1 MSSSTDTVALHGAVV
16 TITGANGGLGTE
28 FVRQAL
34 ERGAAKVYATART
47 PKEWDDARVV
57 PLALDVTDPASIA
70 AAAEAAADT
79 TVLINNAG
87 VGLFSPS
94 LLGTSVEDLRGLLE
108 TNTIGLFAVTQAFAP
123 AVLRAGGGIVNVA
136 SVASWRARGALAAY
150 GSTKAAVWSLTDSL
164 RTELTPQG
172 VHVLG
177 LYLAFTDTP
186 MTAGIDA
193 PKGSPV
199 DVVRDAY
206 DGLESGALE
215 VLADDFTRQVRA
227 QLSDVLVPA

>member
-1 MSSSTDTVALHGAVV
+1 MSSSTNTTSLDGAVV
-16 TITGANGGLGTE
+16 LVTGANGGLGTE

-34 ERGAAKVYATART
+34 ARGAAKVYASART
-47 PKEWDDARVV
+47 PKQWDDARVV
-57 PLALDVTDPASIA
+57 PLALDVTDADSIA

-87 VGLFSPS
+87 VGLFAPG
-94 LLGTSVEDLRGLLE
+94 LLETSVEDYRSLLE
-108 TNTIGLFAVTQAFAP
+108 TNAIGLFAVTKAFVP
-123 AVLRAGGGIVNVA
+123 ALRAANGGLINVA
-136 SVASWRARGALAAY
+136 SVASWLTRPALAAY

-164 RTELTPQG
+164 RRELRDQ
-172 VHVLG
+172 VHVVG

-193 PKGSPV
+193 PKGDPA

-215 VLADDFTRQVRA
+215 VLADEYTRTVR
-227 QLSDVLVPA
+227 SRISEVLVPA

>member
-1 MSSSTDTVALHGAVV
+1 MTSLTDAVV
-16 TITGANGGLGTE
+16 LVTGANGGLGTE

-34 ERGAAKVYATART
+34 DRGAAKVYATART
-47 PKEWDDARVV
+47 PRAWDDPRVV
-57 PLALDVTDPASIA
+57 PLALDVTDAASIA
-70 AAAEAAADT
+70 AAAEQAADT

-87 VGLFSPS
+87 IGLFAPG
-94 LLGTSVEDLRGLLE
+94 LLETSVEDYRRLLE
-108 TNTIGLFAVTQAFAP
+108 TNAIGLFAVTKAFVP
-123 AVLRAGGGIVNVA
+123 ALRRAGGAIIDVA
-136 SVASWRARGALAAY
+136 SVASWLTRPSLAAY

-164 RTELTPQG
+164 RRELRNE

-193 PKGSPV
+193 PKGDPA

-206 DGLESGALE
+206 DGLEAGAYE
-215 VLADDFTRQVRA
+215 VLADEYTRTVR
-227 QLSDVLVPA
+227 SRISEVLVPA

>member
-1 MSSSTDTVALHGAVV
+1 MTNLTGAVV

-34 ERGAAKVYATART
+34 DRGAAKVYATART
-47 PKEWDDARVV
+47 PKDWDDPRVV

-79 TVLINNAG
+79 TVLVNNAG
-87 VGLFSPS
+87 VAATTSS
-94 LLGTSVEDLRGLLE
+94 LLETSVDEFRRLLE
-108 TNTIGLFAVTQAFAP
+108 TNAVGLFAVAKAFAP
-123 AVLRAGGGIVNVA
+123 AVVRAGGAIVDVA
-136 SVASWRARGALAAY
+136 SVASWRSRPILAAY
-150 GSTKAAVWSLTDSL
+150 GATKAAVWSLTDSL
-164 RTELTPQG
+164 RTELAPQG
-172 VHVLG
+172 VQVVG

-186 MTAGIDA
+186 MTAGMDV

-199 DVVRDAY
+199 DVVREAY

-215 VLADDFTRQVRA
+215 VLADDYTRKVRA
-227 QLSDVLVPA
+227 GLSEILQP